1 MMKKPS
7 VVFFGNERIAT
18 GIKGT
23 ELPTANLLLTS
34 GYIIDAVFSPNK
46 GSEQSKNRNQHFEIE
61 DFAKENNIP
70 FYNQY
75 SQTELVEILQKLPA
89 SVGILVAYGKIVP
102 QSIIDHFAHGI
113 VNIHPSLLPKY
124 RGSTPIEAAI
134 LDGSNTTGVS
144 IMQLS
149 SAMDAGPVYAQ
160 EKLQLSGTETKDDI
174 AKALSLKGAELLM
187 KNLDSIING
196 DLKPI
201 PQKGKATICK
211 KISKQDGNIDSDMS
225 ADKILRQIRAYAGW
239 PKSHLSHQGM
249 DLVVLEATM
258 SNIKTKPGELIFAD
272 NKLIL
277 GCNESSIEIFSIQV
291 SGKKP
296 MDAKSFVNGYK
307 NILS

>member
-1 MMKKPS
+1 MKKPS

-23 ELPTANLLLTS
+23 DLPTANLLLTN
-34 GYIIDAVFSPNK
+34 GYTIDAIFSPNK
-46 GSEQSKNRNQHFEIE
+46 GSAQDKNRNQHFEIE

-70 FYNQY
+70 FYSQY
-75 SQTELVEILQKLPA
+75 SQTKLVEILQKLPA

-102 QSIIDHFAHGI
+102 QSIIDYFAHGI
-113 VNIHPSLLPKY
+113 INIHPSLLPRY

-134 LDGSNTTGVS
+134 LDGSNMTGVS

-149 SAMDAGPVYAQ
+149 NEMDAGPIYAQ
-160 EKLQLSGTETKDDI
+160 EEMQLTSTETKDDI
-174 AKALSLKGAELLM
+174 ARTLSLKGAELLI

-196 DLKPI
+196 DLNPI
-201 PQKGKATICK
+201 PQRGKATICK
-211 KISKQDGNIDSDMS
+211 KISKQDGNIDIDMP
-225 ADKILRQIRAYAGW
+225 ADNILRQIRAYAGW
-239 PKSHLSHQGM
+239 PKSHLSHHGI
-249 DLVVLEATM
+249 DLVILEATL
-258 SNIKTKPGELIFAD
+258 SNMKTKPGELIFAD
-272 NKLIL
+272 NKLVL
-277 GCNESSIEIFSIQV
+277 GCNDSSIEILSIQV